1 MSQKGY
7 LIAEAKV
14 GDAEAYEIYKAL
26 AQAAIAEHG
35 GRYLVRGGAA
45 EILEGKWVNVPRL
58 VIVEFD
64 SVEQARRFYH
74 SPEYQAARQ
83 TRLNAAEMNMLVV
96 AGVVG
101 NVPAFDF
108 DLAELGDHDVVV
120 HVLLEDPI
128 DRFVFHREAGS
139 LLPLPYRC

>member
-74 SPEYQAARQ
+74 SPEYQARQ

-96 AGVVG
+96 AGVDNLV
-101 NVPAFDF
+101 
-108 DLAELGDHDVVV
+108 
-120 HVLLEDPI
+120 
-128 DRFVFHREAGS
+128 
-139 LLPLPYRC
+139 

>member
-58 VIVEFD
+58 VLIPSSRPGGFTI
-64 SVEQARRFYH
+64 RRN
-74 SPEYQAARQ
+74 
-83 TRLNAAEMNMLVV
+83 TRLRVR
-96 AGVVG
+96 
-101 NVPAFDF
+101 
-108 DLAELGDHDVVV
+108 LA
-120 HVLLEDPI
+120 
-128 DRFVFHREAGS
+128 
-139 LLPLPYRC
+139 